1 MIHTQNSRQ
10 PDISQILDPGV
21 PLVTQGPTHTLPD
34 VIVEVMSPD
43 DSIDDLRDKAKF
55 YVASGL
61 RLVWLIFPRQKIV
74 EVYRPA
80 QATQMF
86 TADEILEGY
95 DVLPEFT
102 LPIANLFVTT
112 RSG

>member
-1 MIHTQNSRQ
+1 MIV
-10 PDISQILDPGV
+10 D
-21 PLVTQGPTHTLPD
+21 PD
-34 VIVEVMSPD
+34 VPIVVERVLSYVPELAAEIRTPD
-43 DSIDDLRDKAKF
+43 DSIDDLRNKAKF
-55 YVASGL
+55 YVASGV

-80 QATQMF
+80 QATQML
-86 TADEILEGY
+86 TADEILNGY

>member
-1 MIHTQNSRQ
+1 MIV
-10 PDISQILDPGV
+10 D
-21 PLVTQGPTHTLPD
+21 PD
-34 VIVEVMSPD
+34 VPIVAEGALSYIPDFVAEIKTPD

-55 YVASGL
+55 YVASGV

-80 QATQMF
+80 QATQML
-86 TADEILEGY
+86 TAEEALDGF

-102 LPIANLFVTT
+102 LPIANLFVST